1 MEATNRVMAL
11 TFKGGIRSIGFK
23 NTALCRIEQLT
34 PPANVFIMINDGKV
48 SRGHKARRMP
58 VVGIGERVFRGQVI
72 ADTLPDEEGCPLHA
86 SVSGTVADI
95 YEDADSRT
103 SVVIENDMKYEN
115 APTLSSIGKKLTECS
130 TDEIIDVV
138 RRAGIVGLGGRG
150 YPTYKK
156 IKEAVGRVEFC
167 IINCAESEP
176 FLTSDYRTLIEK
188 PASVLNGLKIL
199 LKALGLRSGI
209 VAVGEDKHNAAEKL
223 SELVGDSGMIKIREL
238 CSKYPQG
245 AEELIVYSL
254 IGRALGADETPLD
267 AGCVVFNAQTSE
279 AIFNAF
285 ATGMPLTSRVI
296 TVDGDCVAR
305 PANLLVPIG
314 AKISDVLAHC
324 GGFIKTPA
332 VIISGGPLSG
342 RTTAE
347 NDVITPECRAVIV
360 LSDDVAFTGRGAGNE
375 FGVCIRCGRCVSVCP
390 MRLAPNYIATHSRM
404 ENYAATVPY
413 GLFRCIE
420 CGCCAYVCPG
430 RVPIVGLVR
439 RAKEALSA
447 GVGEEQEEGH

>member
-23 NTALCRIEQLT
+23 NTAMCRIERLT
-34 PPANVFIMINDGKV
+34 PPANVFIMVNDGVATRKYNAHRV
-48 SRGHKARRMP
+48 P
-58 VVGIGERVFRGQVI
+58 VAKIGERVFRGQVI
-72 ADTLPDEEGCPLHA
+72 ADTSGDEEGCPLHA
-86 SVSGTVADI
+86 SVSGTISDI
-95 YEDADSRT
+95 YEDGDGRT
-103 SVVIENDMKYEN
+103 FIVIENDMKYEN
-115 APTLSSIGKKLTECS
+115 APTLSPIGKKLTECS
-130 TDEIIDVV
+130 TEEIIDVI

-176 FLTSDYRTLIEK
+176 FLTSDHRLLIEK

-223 SELVGDSGMIKIREL
+223 RELVGDSGMIKVREF

-254 IGRALGADETPLD
+254 TGRELRADETPLD
-267 AGCVVFNAQTSE
+267 AGGVVFNTQTSE

-296 TVDGDCVAR
+296 TVDGDCIAH
-305 PANLLVPIG
+305 PSNLLVPIG
-314 AKISDVLAHC
+314 AKISDILAHC

-342 RTTAE
+342 RAVTE
-347 NDVITPECRAVIV
+347 DDVITPETRAIIV
-360 LSDDVAFTGRGAGNE
+360 LSDDVAFTGRDAGNDL
-375 FGVCIRCGRCVSVCP
+375 GVCIRCGRCVSACP
-390 MRLAPNYIATHSRM
+390 MRLAPNYIAAYSRM
-404 ENYAATVPY
+404 EKYTATVPY
-413 GLFRCIE
+413 GLKRCIE

-430 RVPIVGLVR
+430 CVPIVGLVR
-439 RAKEALSA
+439 RAKEALSVDA
-447 GVGEEQEEGH
+447 GEKQEEVH